1 MNFDVF
7 HNKLKTLK
15 VFVSTHL
22 TFEFYTFFFQLQTR
36 FKERRFDGILKEA
49 IEDLEVFYKSN
60 NLSLIAVIILNAF
73 AYYETVLRT
82 FQKANEARRKRAS
95 VSIKIIFHNL
105 LCCYPEK
112 SPHIAL
118 NNRGGSKSY
127 LKFVHEA

>member
-1 MNFDVF
+1 MLFIISLRHSKF
-7 HNKLKTLK
+7 LYQM
-15 VFVSTHL
+15 HL

-36 FKERRFDGILKEA
+36 FKKRRIDGILKEA

-60 NLSLIAVIILNAF
+60 NISLIAVIILNAF